1 VVIILPDWG
10 GWAVGPRRRFGPQPT
25 AGQRH
30 QRGMDGLDFLV
41 RYGYAVLFTVVL
53 GEQLGL
59 PLVGAPVLMAA
70 GALAGV
76 GRFSLTLAVGLAVT
90 ACLLGDLVWFELGR
104 RRGAPIL
111 SFLCRIS
118 LEPDSC
124 IRRTEDIFSRWGAR
138 VLLVAKFIPGLNT
151 VAPPLAGVVGMPRKR
166 FLRWDL
172 GGATA
177 WTLVYVGLG
186 YLFSAQIE
194 AVAFALAGLGRGAA
208 IIVGVALVAYVG
220 LKYWQRH
227 RFIRSLRIA
236 RIPPEE
242 LLARMK
248 GDAPMMIIDLRN
260 LDHLASEGLRIPG
273 SIHMNPDDLARRH
286 AEIPRD
292 EDIALYCS

>member
-1 VVIILPDWG
+1 
-10 GWAVGPRRRFGPQPT
+10 
-25 AGQRH
+25 
-30 QRGMDGLDFLV
+30 MDGLDFLV
-41 RYGYAVLFTVVL
+41 RYGYVVLFVVVL

-76 GRFSLTLAVGLAVT
+76 GRFSLPLAVGLAVS
-90 ACLLGDLVWFELGR
+90 ACLVGDLVWFELGR

-124 IRRTEDIFSRWGAR
+124 VRRTEDIFSRWGAR

-166 FLRWDL
+166 FLRWDA

-177 WTLVYVGLG
+177 WALVYVGLG

-194 AVAFALAGLGRGAA
+194 ALALALAGLGREAA
-208 IIVGVALVAYVG
+208 LVVGVALAAYVA

-227 RFIRSLRIA
+227 RFLRSLRIA
-236 RIPPEE
+236 RITPEE
-242 LLARMK
+242 LLARIQ
-248 GDAPMMIIDLRN
+248 GDAPMMIVDLRN
-260 LDHLASEGLRIPG
+260 LDHLASEGLRVPG
-273 SIHMNPDDLARRH
+273 AVHMDPDDLARRH

-292 EDIALYCS
+292 QEIALYCS

>member
-1 VVIILPDWG
+1 MS
-10 GWAVGPRRRFGPQPT
+10 A
-25 AGQRH
+25 
-30 QRGMDGLDFLV
+30 LDFLV
-41 RYGYAVLFTVVL
+41 RHGYVVLFAVVL

-76 GRFSLTLAVGLAVT
+76 GRFSLTLAIGLAVT
-90 ACLLGDLVWFELGR
+90 ACLIGDLVWFEMGR

-124 IRRTEDIFSRWGAR
+124 VRRTEDIFSRWGAR

-166 FLRWDL
+166 FLRWDA

-177 WTLVYVGLG
+177 WTLVYVGIG

-194 AVAFALAGLGRGAA
+194 ALALALAGLGRGAA
-208 IIVGVALVAYVG
+208 LVVGATLAAYVG

-227 RFIRSLRIA
+227 RFLRSLCVA
-236 RIPPEE
+236 RITPQE
-242 LLARMK
+242 LLARLE
-248 GDAPMMIIDLRN
+248 GDAPMMIVDLRN
-260 LDHLASEGLRIPG
+260 LAHLVSEGLRIPG
-273 SIHMNPDDLARRH
+273 SIHMDPDDLERRH
-286 AEIPRD
+286 PEIPRD
-292 EDIALYCS
+292 QEIALYCS

>member
-1 VVIILPDWG
+1 
-10 GWAVGPRRRFGPQPT
+10 
-25 AGQRH
+25 
-30 QRGMDGLDFLV
+30 MDGLDFLV
-41 RYGYAVLFTVVL
+41 RYGYAVLFVVVL

-194 AVAFALAGLGRGAA
+194 AVALALAGLGRGAA

>member
-1 VVIILPDWG
+1 
-10 GWAVGPRRRFGPQPT
+10 
-25 AGQRH
+25 
-30 QRGMDGLDFLV
+30 MDGLDFLV
-41 RYGYAVLFTVVL
+41 RHGYVVLFAVVL

-70 GALAGV
+70 GALSGV

-194 AVAFALAGLGRGAA
+194 AVALALAGLGRGAS
-208 IIVGVALVAYVG
+208 IIVGLALAAYVG

-242 LLARMK
+242 LLARMT

-273 SIHMNPDDLARRH
+273 SIHMAPDELARRH

>member
-1 VVIILPDWG
+1 
-10 GWAVGPRRRFGPQPT
+10 
-25 AGQRH
+25 
-30 QRGMDGLDFLV
+30 MDGLDFLV
-41 RYGYAVLFTVVL
+41 RYGHAVLFAVVL

-70 GALAGV
+70 GALAGA
-76 GRFSLTLAVGLAVT
+76 GRFSLALAVGLAVT
-90 ACLLGDLVWFELGR
+90 ACLFGDLVWFELGR

-111 SFLCRIS
+111 SFLCSIS

-151 VAPPLAGVVGMPRKR
+151 VAPPLAGVVGMPRRR

-172 GGATA
+172 CGAAA

-194 AVAFALAGLGRGAA
+194 AMALALAGLGRGAA
-208 IIVGVALVAYVG
+208 IVVGMALAAYVG
-220 LKYWQRH
+220 LKYWRRR

-236 RIPPEE
+236 RIAPEE
-242 LLARMK
+242 LLARLK

-273 SIHMNPDDLARRH
+273 SIHMDPSDLERRH

>member
-1 VVIILPDWG
+1 
-10 GWAVGPRRRFGPQPT
+10 
-25 AGQRH
+25 
-30 QRGMDGLDFLV
+30 MDGLDFLV
-41 RYGYAVLFTVVL
+41 RHGYVVLFAVVL

-124 IRRTEDIFSRWGAR
+124 IRRTEDIFSRWGAP

-151 VAPPLAGVVGMPRKR
+151 VAPPLAGVVGMPRTR

-194 AVAFALAGLGRGAA
+194 AMALALAGLGRGAA
-208 IIVGVALVAYVG
+208 IIVGVALAAYVG

-260 LDHLASEGLRIPG
+260 LDHLASEGLRIPR
-273 SIHMNPDDLARRH
+273 SIHMAPDDLARRH